1 MKIKTLIP
9 FVVILAL
16 LAGIVVWQKMNQAP
30 PAPIATQIGLTTLA
44 PDGLD
49 KDDVARMELFAGS
62 NPDEKVVLEKQ
73 EDTWR
78 IASAFNA
85 PVNAE
90 TLEGFLDKALALKGE
105 PRAKEN
111 TESQLA
117 DYALKDDEAFHVQLY
132 KSGTETPAMH
142 VLFGKSADFRTVF
155 VRKDGDNQ
163 VFVESTNLRREAGV
177 SDSGED
183 VTPKPTKWLQT
194 TLLEQPKESI
204 NRVALQYPDKE
215 IVFERHEIPVE
226 KPESTEGE
234 GEGEAAAP
242 AEPATKVEWKLAQ
255 GGFSETFTDAELQTL
270 LSKFAALTI
279 TNAVDPEQKA
289 AWGFDPP
296 LYKLTLSRD
305 DGEDIVLLG
314 GQDKPSGDRYVQLQ
328 GSEPPLI
335 YQMAKFNFDQIFP
348 QGSKLFTLPE
358 WTLEKDAITQVQIQR
373 PDGLVVLAKEGEN
386 WRVTD
391 PVITLELQKTT
402 IDNLVATA
410 STLKPVDYADAG
422 QNSGNFDTTITVTTN
437 DGQIRVLHLGQPSV
451 HTDGCYV
458 KFDDSDKVLVLSRA
472 DMEKLNPPVRDLYSL
487 SVMEFDQE
495 AIEQIAVSHNGT
507 ELVLARDAADAD
519 KWQRT
524 VNGKSA
530 ATTLNDVEEFVYTL
544 NAFQVDNFL
553 LSEAVDTLQA
563 ASTITVN
570 QTGKD
575 PVVLSLSA
583 EIDGAYKAVIS
594 ELPYV
599 FSVKSDEISNIVS
612 DMQVF
617 LEMPAEEAPETV
629 GEVSTPT
636 ESATPTAPESIVIPS
651 DAVEAAAP
659 ADNAAVASEVAET
672 VPVVVL
678 PPPANATTDTAE

>member
-49 KDDVARMELFAGS
+49 AEDIARVELFAGS
-62 NPDEKVVLEKQ
+62 NPDEKVILEKQ
-73 EDTWR
+73 EKTWR
-78 IASAFNA
+78 ITSNFNA
-85 PVNAE
+85 PVNTE
-90 TLEGFLDKALALKGE
+90 TLEGFLDKAIALKGE

-194 TLLEQPKESI
+194 KILEQPKESI

-226 KPESTEGE
+226 TPESTE

-242 AEPATKVEWKLAQ
+242 AEPETKIEWKLVQ
-255 GGFSETFTDAELQTL
+255 GGFSETFTDTELQTL
-270 LSKFAALTI
+270 LGKFAALTI

-314 GQDKPSGDRYVQLQ
+314 GRDKPGGDSYMQV
-328 GSEPPLI
+328 ENADPALI
-335 YQMAKFNFDQIFP
+335 YQIAKFNFDQIFP

-358 WTLEKDAITQVQIQR
+358 WTIEKDAISQIQIQR
-373 PDGLVVLAKEGEN
+373 PDGQVVLTKEGN
-386 WRVTD
+386 DWRVTN
-391 PVITLELQKTT
+391 PAITLELQKTT
-402 IDNLVATA
+402 IDNLVAA
-410 STLKPVDYADAG
+410 VSTLKPVDYADAG
-422 QNSGNFDTTITVTTN
+422 KNTGNFDTTITVTTG
-437 DGQIRVLHLGQPSV
+437 DGEIRILHLGQPSI

-458 KFDDSDKVLVLSRA
+458 KFDESDKVLVLSRA
-472 DMEKLNPPVRDLYSL
+472 DM
-487 SVMEFDQE
+487 
-495 AIEQIAVSHNGT
+495 
-507 ELVLARDAADAD
+507 
-519 KWQRT
+519 
-524 VNGKSA
+524 
-530 ATTLNDVEEFVYTL
+530 
-544 NAFQVDNFL
+544 
-553 LSEAVDTLQA
+553 
-563 ASTITVN
+563 
-570 QTGKD
+570 
-575 PVVLSLSA
+575 
-583 EIDGAYKAVIS
+583 
-594 ELPYV
+594 
-599 FSVKSDEISNIVS
+599 
-612 DMQVF
+612 
-617 LEMPAEEAPETV
+617 
-629 GEVSTPT
+629 
-636 ESATPTAPESIVIPS
+636 
-651 DAVEAAAP
+651 
-659 ADNAAVASEVAET
+659 
-672 VPVVVL
+672 
-678 PPPANATTDTAE
+678 